1 MDGCSLAGVK
11 VIISGIRT
19 FAFRGDVPGVATCG
33 GRLAVVCVDALNGR
47 DLEKQAVSR
56 ASDNV
61 DEEPGNGIGI
71 GGFDMGDG
79 FAGDFAAIGQLPT
92 GSGKM
97 GADDFALIIFQLRVG
112 RFERPGE
119 VAVDGRLAGVDL
131 RSSGVGYK
139 DDAFAGRSLNGT
151 RNRGRRNAL
160 CVGGDGGNSE

>member
-1 MDGCSLAGVK
+1 MAGVK

-19 FAFRGDVPGVATCG
+19 FVFRGDVPGVATCG
-33 GRLAVVCVDALNGR
+33 GRFAVVCVDALNGR

-112 RFERPGE
+112 RFERPRE

-131 RSSGVGYK
+131 RSSGVG
-139 DDAFAGRSLNGT
+139 DQNDMLVSWSLNRVG
-151 RNRGRRNAL
+151 NFGRRNRLGAGA
-160 CVGGDGGNSE
+160 GGR